1 MEWNGGYLFA
11 WNRKANIRR
20 TGISSLFAY
29 IFFVEKRYIHRIKG
43 LYFSQSVILHYILF
57 SLFFLSLHPFSFV
70 IWWIGYLL
78 HPKWQLIVKT
88 RLYVDKRFNTQMYRW
103 TYEKIIINPILI
115 PTSPLLTDTKK
126 KHRNIFTPDVFHL
139 NRLLIYFLNT
149 QHFIILLFLPPNY
162 NLCWGLRRRN
172 ENKHPKRTPWCI
184 LNPNDKSFPT
194 SCWTTFRTMKEIF
207 VRILIDWQF
216 QHFWHWLLPLWSPP
230 PPHRNYRIP
239 FLLHFIRWNLSF
251 ECIFLRTNKLLI

>member
-1 MEWNGGYLFA
+1 MNLRENNYQSNFNPNFTSL
-11 WNRKANIRR
+11 NR
-20 TGISSLFAY
+20 
-29 IFFVEKRYIHRIKG
+29 H
-43 LYFSQSVILHYILF
+43 
-57 SLFFLSLHPFSFV
+57 
-70 IWWIGYLL
+70 
-78 HPKWQLIVKT
+78 
-88 RLYVDKRFNTQMYRW
+88 
-103 TYEKIIINPILI
+103 
-115 PTSPLLTDTKK
+115 KK

-216 QHFWHWLLPLWSPP
+216 QHFWHWLLPLWSPS
-230 PPHRNYRIP
+230 PHRNYRIP